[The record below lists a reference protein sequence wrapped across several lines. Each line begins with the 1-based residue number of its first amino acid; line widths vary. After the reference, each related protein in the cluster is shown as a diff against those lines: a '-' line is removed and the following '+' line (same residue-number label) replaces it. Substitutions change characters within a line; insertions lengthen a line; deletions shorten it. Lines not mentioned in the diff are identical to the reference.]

1 MFVADRVGVELAP
14 REKGLPFMGPAVM
27 VLGLGLLAV
36 LLSAQSLTAR
46 IEGGSLLGAILS
58 PSGMGEL
65 VVHFSWLPRLLVS
78 WLCGAALGLAGVL
91 MQQVLRNPLA
101 SPTTLGVSAGA
112 HLALVAATLAV
123 PGLAGLGREAVA
135 LAGSGVAAA
144 LVFSLAWN
152 KGLAPLAVV
161 LAGLVVSLYFGALG
175 AALVLFNQ
183 SYLAGLFI
191 WGAGA
196 LSQQDWSVVLRL
208 GPLVVASGV
217 AAALMVRPLALLDLD
232 EAGARG
238 LGVPL
243 VGLRLA
249 ALAVSVVLAAAVVS
263 AVGVVG
269 FVGLAAPALAT
280 LAGARTFGA
289 RLVWGPLIGA
299 VLLWFAD
306 QLVQV
311 LAGLYGDLVPTGALT
326 ALFGS
331 PLLLWLLPRLK
342 RDVRPPRMAAPVREP
357 RARHPVGAL
366 IAMVA
371 ALGVLVLPALLL
383 SHDAAGWSLDLS
395 GALLE
400 WRWPR
405 VLAALAAGALLAMAG
420 TITQRVTGNPMA
432 SPEVLGLTSG
442 AALALIVV
450 VMALP
455 GADRATEIAA
465 GAAGAFLTTV
475 GLLWLTRRAAFAPD
489 SILLAGIALGALFD
503 ALVVAVTASGDPRAV
518 TLLAWLAGSTARVGS
533 SEALTGLVAVVALGA
548 AAVPFARWL
557 DLLPL
562 GAVTAGAVGVDV
574 KRARLLLLV
583 LTALMT
589 ATATLI
595 VGPLTFVGLLAPH
608 LARLAGF
615 PRALPHLLAAAL
627 VGALVMVGA
636 DLLGRT
642 LIYPRQIPTGLLAT
656 LIGAPYL
663 LWRLRRL

>member
-1 MFVADRVGVELAP
+1 MPVAERSVCPVRPVVLVVVLALCAAALSA
-14 REKGLPFMGPAVM
+14 ES
-27 VLGLGLLAV
+27 LLA
-36 LLSAQSLTAR
+36 R
-46 IEGGSLLGAILS
+46 IGTGSLIQALVRPGA
-58 PSGMGEL
+58 MGEM

-78 WLCGAALGLAGVL
+78 WLCGAALGLSGVL

-112 HLALVAATLAV
+112 HLALVVATLAV
-123 PGLAGLGREAVA
+123 PSLGVSGLAGFGREAVA
-135 LAGSGVAAA
+135 LAGSGIAAV

-161 LAGLVVSLYFGALG
+161 LAGMVVSLYFGALG
-175 AALVLFNQ
+175 ATLVLFNQ
-183 SYLAGLFI
+183 NYLAGLFI
-191 WGAGA
+191 WGAGSLA
-196 LSQQDWSVVLRL
+196 QQDWGVVLHL
-208 GPLVVASGV
+208 APLVAAAGLG
-217 AAALMVRPLALLDLD
+217 AALMVRPLALLDLD
-232 EAGARG
+232 EEGARS

-243 VGLRLA
+243 VGLRLG
-249 ALAVSVVLAAAVVS
+249 ALAVAVVLAAAVVS

-269 FVGLAAPALAT
+269 FIGLAAPALAT

-299 VLLWFAD
+299 ALLWFAD
-306 QLVQV
+306 QLVQL

-326 ALFGS
+326 ALFGT
-331 PLLLWLLPRLK
+331 PLLLWLLPRLQ
-342 RDVRPPRMAAPVREP
+342 RDVRPPRMAAPVLEP
-357 RARHPVGAL
+357 RLDRPGL
-366 IAMVA
+366 
-371 ALGVLVLPALLL
+371 ALGQVGVVLCVLLVPALLL
-383 SHDAAGWSLDLS
+383 AHDADGWSLDLS
-395 GALLE
+395 GDFLD

-405 VLAALAAGALLAMAG
+405 VAAALAAGGLLAMAG
-420 TITQRVTGNPMA
+420 TVTQRVTGNPMA

-455 GADRATEIAA
+455 GADRATEMAA
-465 GAAGAFLTTV
+465 GAAGAALTTF
-475 GLLWLTRRAAFAPD
+475 GLLALTRRAAFAPD

-503 ALVVAVTASGDPRAV
+503 ALVVAVTASGDPRAM
-518 TLLAWLAGSTARVGS
+518 TLLAWLAGSTARVGEG
-533 SEALTGLVAVVALGA
+533 EAVTGLVALAVLGA
-548 AAVPFARWL
+548 AAVPFTRWL

-574 KRARLLLLV
+574 RLARLLLLL
-583 LTALMT
+583 LTAVMT

-615 PRALPHLLAAAL
+615 SRALPHLIAAAL
-627 VGALVMVGA
+627 IGAAVMVGA
-636 DLLGRT
+636 DMLGRT

-663 LWRLRRL
+663 LWRIRRL

>member
-1 MFVADRVGVELAP
+1 MPVAERSVRLF
-14 REKGLPFMGPAVM
+14 RPAVL
-27 VLGLGLLAV
+27 VLVLAV
-36 LLSAQSLTAR
+36 VAAALSAESLYAR
-46 IEGGSLLGAILS
+46 IGTGSLMQALVRPGA
-58 PSGMGEL
+58 MGEV
-65 VVHFSWLPRLLVS
+65 VVHFSWLPRLTVS
-78 WLCGAALGLAGVL
+78 WLCGAALGLSGVL

-112 HLALVAATLAV
+112 HLALVVATLAVPSLAV
-123 PGLAGLGREAVA
+123 PGLAGFGREAAA
-135 LAGSGVAAA
+135 LAGSGVAAV

-161 LAGLVVSLYFGALG
+161 LAGMVVSLYFGALG
-175 AALVLFNQ
+175 ALLVLFNQ
-183 SYLAGLFI
+183 NYLAGLFI
-191 WGAGA
+191 WGAGSLA
-196 LSQQDWSVVLRL
+196 QQDWGVVLHL
-208 GPLVVASGV
+208 APLVAAAGLG
-217 AAALMVRPLALLDLD
+217 AALMVRPLALLDLD
-232 EAGARG
+232 EEGARS

-249 ALAVSVVLAAAVVS
+249 ALALAVVLAAAVVS

-269 FVGLAAPALAT
+269 FIGLAAPALAM

-299 VLLWFAD
+299 VLLWLTD
-306 QLVQV
+306 QLVQL

-326 ALFGS
+326 ALFGT
-331 PLLLWLLPRLK
+331 PLLLWLLPRLQ
-342 RDVRPPRMAAPVREP
+342 RDVRPPRMAAPVLEP
-357 RARHPVGAL
+357 RLERPGL
-366 IAMVA
+366 
-371 ALGVLVLPALLL
+371 ALGQVAVVLCVLLVPALLL
-383 SHDAAGWSLDLS
+383 SHHAGGWSLDVS
-395 GALLE
+395 GDFLD

-405 VLAALAAGALLAMAG
+405 VAAALAAGGLLAMAG

-450 VMALP
+450 VMVLP

-465 GAAGAFLTTV
+465 GAAGAALTTF
-475 GLLWLTRRAAFAPD
+475 GLLALTRRAAFAPD

-503 ALVVAVTASGDPRAV
+503 ALVVAVTASGDPRAM
-518 TLLAWLAGSTARVGS
+518 TLLAWLAGSTARVGDG
-533 SEALTGLVAVVALGA
+533 EAITGLVAFAVLGA
-548 AAVPFARWL
+548 AAVPFTRWL

-574 KRARLLLLV
+574 KLARLLLLL
-583 LTALMT
+583 LTAVMT

-615 PRALPHLLAAAL
+615 SRALPHLIAAAL
-627 VGALVMVGA
+627 LGALVMVGA
-636 DLLGRT
+636 DVLGRT

-663 LWRLRRL
+663 LWRIRRL

>member
-1 MFVADRVGVELAP
+1 MRVADGVGVRAERADRGWRSL
-14 REKGLPFMGPAVM
+14 RPAAV
-27 VLGLGLLAV
+27 VLGLAGLAAV
-36 LLSAQSLTAR
+36 LSIESLFAR
-46 IEGGSLLGAILS
+46 MEGGSLLRAVLA
-58 PSGMGEL
+58 PSAMGEV

-78 WLCGAALGLAGVL
+78 WLCGAALGLSGVL

-101 SPTTLGVSAGA
+101 SPTTMGVSSGA
-112 HLALVAATLAV
+112 HLALVAATLAL
-123 PGLAGLGREAVA
+123 PGLTGWGREVVA
-135 LAGSGVAAA
+135 LAGSAAAAA

-183 SYLAGLFI
+183 SYVAGLFI
-191 WGAGA
+191 WGAGSLA
-196 LSQQDWSVVLRL
+196 QQDWSVVLRL
-208 GPLVVASGV
+208 APLLAVAGLG
-217 AAALMVRPLALLDLD
+217 AGLMVRPLALLDLD
-232 EAGARG
+232 EAGARS

-249 ALAVSVVLAAAVVS
+249 ALAVAVVLAAAVVS

-280 LAGARTFGA
+280 LAGARTFAA

-299 VLLWFAD
+299 TLLWFAD

-311 LAGLYGDLVPTGALT
+311 LAGIYGDLVPTGALT

-331 PLLLWLLPRLK
+331 PLLLWLLPRLQ
-342 RDVRPPRMAAPVREP
+342 RDVRPPRMTTPALEP
-357 RARHPVGAL
+357 RARRPGRAL
-366 IAMVA
+366 LGLAA
-371 ALGVLVLPALLL
+371 ALVALALPALLL
-383 SHDAAGWSLDLS
+383 SHEGAGWSLDLS

-405 VLAALAAGALLAMAG
+405 VLAALAAGGLLAMAG
-420 TITQRVTGNPMA
+420 TVTQRVTGNPMA

-442 AALALIVV
+442 AALALIAV
-450 VMALP
+450 VMVLP

-503 ALVVAVTASGDPRAV
+503 ALVVAVTASGDPRAM
-518 TLLAWLAGSTARVGS
+518 TLLAWLAGSTARVGA
-533 SEALTGLVAVVALGA
+533 SEAVTGMIALVLLAA
-548 AAVPFARWL
+548 AAVPLARWL
-557 DLLPL
+557 ELLPL
-562 GAVTAGAVGVDV
+562 GATTAASVGVDV
-574 KRARLLLLV
+574 KRARLALLL

-615 PRALPHLLAAAL
+615 ARARSHLLAAAL
-627 VGALVMVGA
+627 VGALVMVAA
-636 DLLGRT
+636 DALGRT
-642 LIYPRQIPTGLLAT
+642 LIYPRQIPTGLIAT

-663 LWRLRRL
+663 LWRIRRL

>member
-1 MFVADRVGVELAP
+1 MPVAERSVSLF
-14 REKGLPFMGPAVM
+14 RPAAL
-27 VLGLGLLAV
+27 VLVLAV
-36 LLSAQSLTAR
+36 FAAALSAESLYAR
-46 IEGGSLLGAILS
+46 IGTGSLVQALVRPGA
-58 PSGMGEL
+58 MGEV

-78 WLCGAALGLAGVL
+78 WLCGAALGLSGVL

-112 HLALVAATLAV
+112 HLALVVATLAV
-123 PGLAGLGREAVA
+123 PGLAGFGREAVA
-135 LAGSGVAAA
+135 LAGSGVAAV

-161 LAGLVVSLYFGALG
+161 LAGMVVSLYFGALG
-175 AALVLFNQ
+175 ATLVLFNQ
-183 SYLAGLFI
+183 NYLAGLFI
-191 WGAGA
+191 WGAGSLA
-196 LSQQDWSVVLRL
+196 QQDWDVVVHLA
-208 GPLVVASGV
+208 PLVAASGLG
-217 AAALMVRPLALLDLD
+217 AALMVRPLALLDLD
-232 EAGARG
+232 EEGARS

-249 ALAVSVVLAAAVVS
+249 ALALAVVLAAAVVS

-269 FVGLAAPALAT
+269 FIGLAAPALAT
-280 LAGARTFGA
+280 LAGARTFAA

-299 VLLWFAD
+299 ALLWLTD
-306 QLVQV
+306 QLVQL

-326 ALFGS
+326 ALFGT
-331 PLLLWLLPRLK
+331 PLLLWLLPRLQ
-342 RDVRPPRMAAPVREP
+342 RDVRPPRMVAPVLEP
-357 RARHPVGAL
+357 RLERPGL
-366 IAMVA
+366 
-371 ALGVLVLPALLL
+371 ALGQVAVVLCVLLLPALLL
-383 SHDAAGWSLDLS
+383 SHLAGGWSLDLS
-395 GALLE
+395 GDFLD

-405 VLAALAAGALLAMAG
+405 VAAALAAGGLLAMAG
-420 TITQRVTGNPMA
+420 TVTQRVTGNPMA

-465 GAAGAFLTTV
+465 GAAGAALTTF
-475 GLLWLTRRAAFAPD
+475 GLLALTRRAAFAPD

-503 ALVVAVTASGDPRAV
+503 ALVVAVTASGDPRAM
-518 TLLAWLAGSTARVGS
+518 TLLAWLAGSTARVG
-533 SEALTGLVAVVALGA
+533 EAEAVTGLVALAVLGA
-548 AAVPFARWL
+548 AAVPFSRWL

-562 GAVTAGAVGVDV
+562 GAATAGAVGVDV
-574 KRARLLLLV
+574 KLARLLLL
-583 LTALMT
+583 LTAVMT

-615 PRALPHLLAAAL
+615 SRALPHLIAAAFI
-627 VGALVMVGA
+627 GALVMVGA
-636 DLLGRT
+636 DVLGRT

-663 LWRLRRL
+663 LWRIRRL

>member
-1 MFVADRVGVELAP
+1 MPVAERASRFIHPAALA
-14 REKGLPFMGPAVM
+14 LAFAVFAA
-27 VLGLGLLAV
+27 VLSAESLLA
-36 LLSAQSLTAR
+36 R
-46 IEGGSLLGAILS
+46 IGAGSLLQALVQ
-58 PSGMGEL
+58 PHDMGE
-65 VVHFSWLPRLLVS
+65 VVVRYSWLPRLLVS
-78 WLCGAALGLAGVL
+78 WLCGAALGLSGVL

-112 HLALVAATLAV
+112 NLALLAATLV
-123 PGLAGLGREAVA
+123 IPGLAGVEREAVA
-135 LAGSGVAAA
+135 LAGSAIAVA

-161 LAGLVVSLYFGALG
+161 LAGMVVGLYFGALT
-175 AALVLFNQ
+175 ATLVLFNQ
-183 SYLAGLFI
+183 NYMAALFI
-191 WGAGA
+191 WGAGSLA
-196 LSQQDWSVVLRL
+196 QQDWDVALRL
-208 GPLVVASGV
+208 MPLV
-217 AAALMVRPLALLDLD
+217 AAGGLGAAMMVRPLALLDLD
-232 EAGARG
+232 EAGARS

-249 ALAVSVVLAAAVVS
+249 ALAVAVVLAAAVVS
-263 AVGVVG
+263 AVGVIG

-280 LAGARTFGA
+280 LAGARTFAA

-299 VLLWFAD
+299 ALLWFAD

-331 PLLLWLLPRLK
+331 PLLLWLLPRLH
-342 RDVRPPRMAAPVREP
+342 RDVRPPRMTAPVIAA
-357 RARHPVGAL
+357 RARRPRLAL
-366 IAMVA
+366 AGLVVVLA
-371 ALGVLVLPALLL
+371 ALLVPALLL
-383 SHDAAGWSLDLS
+383 THDPSGWSLDLS
-395 GALLE
+395 GALID

-405 VLAALAAGALLAMAG
+405 VVAALAAGGLLAMAG

-450 VMALP
+450 VMVLP
-455 GADRATEIAA
+455 AADRGTEIAA
-465 GAAGAFLTTV
+465 GAAGAFLTTL
-475 GLLWLTRRAAFAPD
+475 GLLALTRRAAFAPD
-489 SILLAGIALGALFD
+489 SILIAGISLGALFD
-503 ALVVAVTASGDPRAV
+503 ALVVAVTASGDPRAM
-518 TLLAWLAGSTARVGS
+518 TLLAWLAGSTARIGPP
-533 SEALTGLVAVVALGA
+533 EALTGVAALVLLGA
-548 AAVPFARWL
+548 AAIPFARWL

-562 GAVTAGAVGVDV
+562 GAVTARAVGVDV

-583 LTALMT
+583 LTAMMT

-615 PRALPHLLAAAL
+615 PRALAHLIAAA
-627 VGALVMVGA
+627 VIGALVMVGA
-636 DLLGRT
+636 DFIGRT
-642 LIYPRQIPTGLLAT
+642 LIYPRQIPAGLLAT

-663 LWRLRRL
+663 LWRIRRL